1 MSCKDLSRLYSDIN
15 ALKNA
20 YYTYRLY
27 TVDIF
32 IPAKPLDWKK
42 QLCFQKTCFFANS
55 VEKSALEHFL
65 PFEAILGSLGYI
77 ISNLR

>member
-1 MSCKDLSRLYSDIN
+1 MAIFNSFLYV
-15 ALKNA
+15 
-20 YYTYRLY
+20 YQR
-27 TVDIF
+27 V
-32 IPAKPLDWKK
+32 PAKPLDWKK

-77 ISNLR
+77 ISNLRWT

>member
-1 MSCKDLSRLYSDIN
+1 MGCGQDGHFFCFFMGKL
-15 ALKNA
+15 
-20 YYTYRLY
+20 
-27 TVDIF
+27 
-32 IPAKPLDWKK
+32 PAKPLDWKK
-42 QLCFQKTCFFANS
+42 QLCFQKTWFFANS

>member
-1 MSCKDLSRLYSDIN
+1 MAIFNSFLYV
-15 ALKNA
+15 
-20 YYTYRLY
+20 YQR
-27 TVDIF
+27 V
-32 IPAKPLDWKK
+32 PAKPLDWKK
-42 QLCFQKTCFFANS
+42 QLCFQKTWFFANS